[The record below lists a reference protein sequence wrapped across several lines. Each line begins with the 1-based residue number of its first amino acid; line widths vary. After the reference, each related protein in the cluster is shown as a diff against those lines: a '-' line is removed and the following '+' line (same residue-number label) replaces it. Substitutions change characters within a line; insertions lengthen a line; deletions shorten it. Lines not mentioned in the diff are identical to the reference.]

1 MFKNKSA
8 ALRHS
13 FFLPLI
19 FLLGCATFYQKNIV
33 FQDYFAQGK
42 MEEANNQLDKNK
54 KLAKGNN
61 KLLYNLQKG
70 VVLQMMGEYEESNDF
85 FEQAYYFTE
94 DYRKNYSLEA
104 LSYLTNS
111 TVKPYVGEDHE
122 KVLMHYFKAI
132 NYLKLNQ
139 LDEALVECRRI
150 NIKLNELNDRYANR
164 KNRYDIDPFAHNLMG
179 IVYEASGEVN
189 DAFIAYR
196 NAYEAYQKTS
206 DFFNVSV
213 PDQLKKDL
221 LRTAYLNGFNDELR
235 KFESE
240 FSTKYEHKPSKKGEM
255 VFFWHNGLGPVKS
268 EWSINFFV
276 VKGQGGIV
284 NFENKEYGM
293 TFPFPV
299 PTDSD
304 GKSQLGDLKI
314 VRVTF
319 PKYVDRLPY
328 FHSAKIEL
336 GAKQYNLEK
345 AQDISSIA
353 FVTLEDRMV
362 REFANSLIRLA
373 VKQAAEYA
381 ARQENENMGA
391 LLSIVNA
398 FTEKAD
404 TRNWQTLPH
413 DISYSRV
420 PLEEGKNEFK
430 LVTKSH
436 SKDNASYDFVVDGS
450 SGRTVFQVFSSLE
463 SSPPSSLY

>member
-1 MFKNKSA
+1 MFKIKSA

-19 FLLGCATFYQKNIV
+19 FLLGCATFYQKNII

-42 MEEANNQLDKNK
+42 MEEANNYLDKNK
-54 KLAKGNN
+54 KLSQGNN

-70 VVLQMMGEYEESNDF
+70 VVLQMMGEYQESNAY
-85 FEQAYYFTE
+85 FEQAYYLTE

-111 TVKPYVGEDHE
+111 SVTPYVGEDHE

-150 NIKLNELNDRYANR
+150 NIKLNELNDTYGNR

-196 NAYEAYQKTS
+196 NAFEAYQKTS
-206 DFFNVSV
+206 SFFNVSA
-213 PDQLKKDL
+213 PEQLKRDL
-221 LRTAYLNGFNDELR
+221 LRTAYLNGFNSELS
-235 KFESE
+235 KFEDE
-240 FSTKYEHKPSKKGEM
+240 FAMKYEHKPSEKGEM

-293 TFPFPV
+293 TFPFPA

-314 VRVTF
+314 VRVAF
-319 PKYVDRLPY
+319 PEYADRLPY

-336 GAKQYNLEK
+336 DGKQYDLEK

-362 REFANSLIRLA
+362 RELSNSLIRLA

-381 ARQENENMGA
+381 ARQENENMGT

-413 DISYSRV
+413 DISYGRV
-420 PLEEGKNEFK
+420 PLDEGENKFK
-430 LVTKSH
+430 LVTQSH
-436 SKDNASYDFVVDGS
+436 SKDNSSYDFIVDGNA
-450 SGRTVFQVFSSLE
+450 GQTVFQVFSSLE

>member
-1 MFKNKSA
+1 MFKIKSA

-42 MEEANNQLDKNK
+42 MEEANNYLDKNK
-54 KLAKGNN
+54 KLSKGNN

-70 VVLQMMGEYEESNDF
+70 VVLQMMGEHQESNGYL
-85 FEQAYYFTE
+85 EQAYFFTE

-122 KVLMHYFKAI
+122 KVLLHYFKAI

-150 NIKLNELNDRYANR
+150 NIKLNELNDRYASR

-196 NAYEAYQKTS
+196 NAHEGYKKTAA
-206 DFFNVSV
+206 FFNVST
-213 PDQLKKDL
+213 PDQLKTDL
-221 LRTAYLNGFNDELR
+221 LRTAYLNGFNEELK
-235 KFESE
+235 KFEEE
-240 FSTKYEHKPSKKGEM
+240 FSMKYEHKPTKKGEM

-268 EWSINFFV
+268 EWTINFFV

-284 NFENKEYGM
+284 SFENKEYDL

-299 PTDSD
+299 PADTD

-314 VRVTF
+314 VRVAF

-328 FHSAKIEL
+328 FHSAQIEL
-336 GAKQYNLEK
+336 GDKKYTLEK

-353 FVTLEDRMV
+353 FVTLEDRMI

-373 VKQAAEYA
+373 IKQAAEYT

-413 DISYSRV
+413 DISYTRV
-420 PLEEGKNEFK
+420 PLEDGENSFK
-430 LVTKSH
+430 LVTQSH
-436 SKDNASYDFVVDGS
+436 SKDNAAYDFQVEGNDGQ
-450 SGRTVFQVFSSLE
+450 TVFQVFSSLE